1 MEPREARCGP
11 NAGHSSGR
19 PGAPSRCEL
28 APLSRTGIFVIDMV
42 VSSLLMYRVPASR
55 KVEKPS
61 SDGKEKKVA
70 LTWEFRYGFVLHN
83 YLTGWFLIDLLSVT
97 ERLTLT
103 VTVTVTVTVT
113 LTLTQVGP
121 SAFDIYDLATPPA
134 AVANATASLL
144 ELGRG
149 DLIGSPNATAL
160 LDEVRVRV
168 RVRVRVS
175 VSVRVR
181 VS

>member
-1 MEPREARCGP
+1 M
-11 NAGHSSGR
+11 
-19 PGAPSRCEL
+19 
-28 APLSRTGIFVIDMV
+28 SRTGIFVIDMV

-97 ERLTLT
+97 ERLALT
-103 VTVTVTVTVT
+103 VTVTVTVTLTLTLILTLT

-144 ELGRG
+144 ELGRR

-168 RVRVRVS
+168 SVRFRVRVS
-175 VSVRVR
+175 
-181 VS
+181 

>member
-1 MEPREARCGP
+1 
-11 NAGHSSGR
+11 
-19 PGAPSRCEL
+19 
-28 APLSRTGIFVIDMV
+28 
-42 VSSLLMYRVPASR
+42 MYRVPASR

-103 VTVTVTVTVT
+103 VTLTATVTVTVTLTLT

-160 LDEVRVRV
+160 LDEAGGGGNIKVVKVLRVIRTLPALSYTPRGGRRAEPAVRCA
-168 RVRVRVS
+168 
-175 VSVRVR
+175 
-181 VS
+181 

>member
-61 SDGKEKKVA
+61 SSDGKDKKVA

-83 YLTGWFLIDLLSVT
+83 YLTGWFLIDLLSV
-97 ERLTLT
+97 
-103 VTVTVTVTVT
+103 
-113 LTLTQVGP
+113 GP
-121 SAFDIYDLATPPA
+121 SAF
-134 AVANATASLL
+134 
-144 ELGRG
+144 
-149 DLIGSPNATAL
+149 
-160 LDEVRVRV
+160 
-168 RVRVRVS
+168 
-175 VSVRVR
+175 
-181 VS
+181 

>member
-61 SDGKEKKVA
+61 SSDGKDKKVA

-103 VTVTVTVTVT
+103 KSHHRNRKSDRKPKS
-113 LTLTQVGP
+113 GP
-121 SAFDIYDLATPPA
+121 LFP
-134 AVANATASLL
+134 
-144 ELGRG
+144 RRFH
-149 DLIGSPNATAL
+149 AL
-160 LDEVRVRV
+160 
-168 RVRVRVS
+168 
-175 VSVRVR
+175 
-181 VS
+181 

>member
-1 MEPREARCGP
+1 M
-11 NAGHSSGR
+11 
-19 PGAPSRCEL
+19 
-28 APLSRTGIFVIDMV
+28 IDMV

-97 ERLTLT
+97 ERLALT
-103 VTVTVTVTVT
+103 VTVTVTLTLTLTLILTLT

-168 RVRVRVS
+168 SVRFRVRVS
-175 VSVRVR
+175 
-181 VS
+181 